1 MAENLIFPVKFDLSK
16 AVSDAT
22 GDLDATMR
30 RLQTMINSRPL
41 AVNLKIDGAGGSSI
55 NEIND
60 RMKELSAR
68 WKELSEAQRITS
80 KTSGEYTA
88 EAKKIIN
95 EYVRLTGATQ
105 TYAKTLEQIAA
116 AARRAADAQTR
127 NIDKI
132 TKKQAE
138 QLNKTRRTLSAT
150 ENSIKNVTDKLKI
163 WQNALNS
170 RDVGTRQFERA
181 AQEVQR
187 LTKRLEELR
196 QKTAEATGQEKKVD
210 KVTDSFRKQ
219 ETYVSR
225 LIKRLAVYASFSA
238 VGNFLTKIREVTA
251 EFELQRVS
259 LGAILQDTQKA
270 NQLFGQLKTLA
281 LQSPVKF
288 LDLTKYTKQL
298 AAYKIGYDELFETTK
313 RLTDISVGLG
323 VSMDRIILMYGQIR
337 ATGYLRACLGKDTLV
352 KMFDGSFKAVQDIT
366 VGDLLMGDDEKPR
379 KVSKLFH
386 GKQAMY
392 RVKYIGGEF
401 KCNENHILTLY
412 NIHTRKIEN
421 VYAFDVD
428 GCAENYLGVKRIN
441 GKYEYFD
448 FELIVDKEREY
459 FGFSLDGNK
468 RFVICDN
475 IVTHNSEVRQA
486 TEAGIPLVEE
496 LAKKLSAMR
505 GEMISAADVM
515 DMISKRSISFELVKE
530 VFDDMTSAGGIFYNM
545 QEKQGNTLYGMW
557 QKLGDAAAIMY
568 DQIGNTSMVN
578 GLMKGLIQTMTDMM
592 KHWEAL
598 ADAIKTSALAFGV
611 YKAAMH
617 GLIPG
622 YNLHYNSIVKNI
634 KAEKS
639 LEATQLKKLSKF
651 TALTTEQQ
659 KLINSSKQLTRAEWR
674 RAIQEAN
681 LNRSQ
686 LISLARR
693 AKNIPLL
700 QEEIART
707 GQLTRAQVQQ
717 IGAMSRWQYMGAKL
731 KALIPSIGNAFAQL
745 GATLKGLWPVALI
758 TTIISQITGWIA
770 ASKAQAAAVAKVE
783 KEYEETRHTLM
794 KIENAYRDIQAAVKG
809 AKESEEEFAKT
820 TFSQKLEQL
829 QKIIQL
835 LGHYGMDGLI
845 DVSALNGSNIDPVV
859 DNWLEKLKE
868 ANDLTLDWGRQV
880 ANQLESFE
888 WFWGLFGENLK
899 SDMKD
904 VEASWAKITAN
915 TKVNK
920 GFEYLR
926 DELDK
931 MSNDNIELYNKISK
945 ALNMDAKL
953 AMQQKRRN
961 ETELQYQK
969 RIFENYMR
977 IRKFLDSEKGW
988 KLFNSGDVMAAWNEF
1003 SSDYKE
1009 VLYEFEKIKESF
1021 RGKEAIS
1028 VKMAIDDTAAKN
1040 DWTSWQKEMLID
1052 YLNQDPITLNAE
1064 IIPIDTSNK
1073 KTPITQGLKLIIKTE
1088 FPTLFTD
1095 DELSKLNSQQDILA
1109 AVVQKRADAEETLK
1123 KAMQQQNNVSEESL
1137 EKTLARI
1144 DAIQADI
1151 NEIKTLQSEL
1161 ESLSAIE
1168 EKTPEQLYRESF
1180 IRSTLDH
1187 YEATGKTTKALYEE
1201 MEAVVASN
1209 NVFEENTKRLREN
1222 AEAERELADAATKRI
1237 MATGLSDIGEDVLE
1251 QFGGLMVDK
1260 VKEIT
1265 DFNYSTDFLI
1275 QPEELQGVRDVADL
1289 YDIWAQNIKGVADK
1303 KKELAEVGISED
1315 TLAAE
1320 QVKLDEKNLEIQ
1332 NKLNDVNTR
1341 LNDARFVGQQTTYK
1355 TLLAELAQ
1363 ETTAEGQR
1371 KVQEKINKF
1380 LAKAENAEFRKLI
1393 LRQAN
1398 YKVMLK
1404 EATVAK
1410 AANEQV
1416 LNYLSGLDDLEKL
1429 WEELGKRY
1437 NFTLPDRNP
1446 GGGNGDD
1453 PWILLMK
1460 NRMKFMQDFQKG
1472 VENLSK
1478 WMGYTKGLFDEQ
1490 ENMLGRG
1497 LSLQID
1503 SRTLNGTKEEL
1514 IDWYEDAI
1522 EEIRKRIAKLGGKEW
1537 SGLGVQMILAKDTK
1551 SRVIK
1556 KYQEL
1561 LADMFKELTDFR
1573 TEQTQKALE
1582 AKLKEIADGIS
1593 RTKAAK
1599 EFFDKMLS
1607 MTGNENLAERLAS
1620 SIFGQN
1626 GSALNREI
1634 ANQLRTMVSE
1644 TSVSLPDFVFY
1655 DDNSVNSKALRR
1667 WVYQNKEALG
1677 DVSKDLLKFADDA
1690 ENNAAK
1696 QVEGWIKA
1704 TEKAKE
1710 YGDKLADVYRT
1721 TNAEIKKIQTAIEHG
1736 TISKADGEELIAN
1749 FERKR
1754 DEDVAKLQYE
1764 AFKDSPI
1771 YVQMFSDL
1779 DNASTSMLN
1788 HMKSSILRMQSQWSE
1803 LNPTQLKEL
1812 QSRLKEIDEQLTARN
1827 PFKTLADGMR
1837 DYIKLRT
1844 KGDARGNRSRGAADQ
1859 DALNWTEKYLKAQ
1872 EELAEIQNDPEAT
1885 EAQLAGAA
1893 QMVTYTKQQKKEA
1906 EDCAARWDDVEAAI
1920 GMSVD
1925 KLLSTL
1931 NWAGDIAGAI
1941 ADVSEVM
1948 GADEEDVQYW
1958 NDVADALG
1966 QISGGIQDIVKSAIS
1981 GDVVGLISS
1990 VLTAAPKMFVG
2001 FVNLFSA
2008 GKVRKANKE
2017 IRRQAE
2023 LLKDLEYAYSRLETA
2038 IDKAFGVNYLNT
2050 YQKQLKNL
2058 QAQQA
2063 AYEKQ
2068 AAAERSKGKKEDKEK
2083 TEEYLNSARE
2093 TADQIA
2099 EMQSQIA
2106 ERMLGTDITS
2116 AAREFAQAWL
2126 DAYKEFGNTAD
2137 AMSEKF
2143 NEMIQNMIIESVLAA
2158 AMEKALQPVF
2168 DMIDEMQTGDIYSKA
2183 FWNKLTDTTSQAAA
2197 DADAAGKAVA
2207 AMFESMGLSIHD
2219 MTTTESTGIAKD
2231 ISSATSEEINA
2242 LAAIGNTLMYYVSPI
2257 PRMDENLAAIR
2268 SLLESGT
2275 TSQITTV
2282 EGGRWTDWQQ
2292 QAMDNYNAI
2301 ARNTADTVAECRRA
2315 AIACEAATDRL
2326 NRAFKTKGSRQGFSV
2341 FID

>member
-41 AVNLKIDGAGGSSI
+41 AVNLRMDGAGSGSI

-95 EYVRLTGATQ
+95 EYVGLTGATQ
-105 TYAKTLEQIAA
+105 TYAKTLGQIAA

-459 FGFSLDGNK
+459 FGFSLDKNK

-515 DMISKRSISFELVKE
+515 DMISKRAISFELVKE
-530 VFDDMTSAGGIFYNM
+530 VFDDMTSAGGAFYNM

-557 QKLGDAAAIMY
+557 QKLGDAAAMMF
-568 DQIGNTSMVN
+568 DQIGNTGIIN
-578 GLMKGLIQTMTDMM
+578 NFMKGMISTATSAM
-592 KHWEAL
+592 KHWGELAAQLAILGIAYGSIALKSSLATKNSQASATWAKKEAL
-598 ADAIKTSALAFGV
+598 AKAQEVAATQAHNQALAQNNRLKQFGTYLSQFSAKQSV
-611 YKAAMH
+611 KAAAAYRAAALSTNAWSAAMLKLTGAGRSFLAFLSGNVWTIALTAIAALATH
-617 GLIPG
+617 FYSAYQEANKLRKELEELTSETSTLQEQSVVNFTGLMNTALQSPTNSKKQLEALDELRRTYGEMIPVRDLTIERLQNEKG
-622 YNLHYNSIVKNI
+622 AYEQCTTAIREYIAQQQLQKGIDTINENYADKIV

-639 LEATQLKKLSKF
+639 FREDIKNTLSGADDRMADRIIANAKEFINAGEKQRDAITKALQLEGYAITAADNFVNDAENNLLNLLVAQKKTLDDFVREMSEQTGMLGQYTRSYNTMKSLIEKHNSPYEKGSWLYNRETTNFSVRAYKAALSDVLGPEIWNDAFANITKSVGENGEQMSEIF
-651 TALTTEQQ
+651 FDEIWKSLEKNAASPQQ
-659 KLINSSKQLTRAEWR
+659 KNFVQK
-674 RAIQEAN
+674 IQN
-681 LNRSQ
+681 LYNQ
-686 LISLARR
+686 LIPQDTTVQTLRD
-693 AKNIPLL
+693 KM
-700 QEEIART
+700 QEFASEF
-707 GQLTRAQVQQ
+707 GVSMDKMQHY
-717 IGAMSRWQYMGAKL
+717 MMGAEED
-731 KALIPSIGNAFAQL
+731 
-745 GATLKGLWPVALI
+745 
-758 TTIISQITGWIA
+758 ISDY
-770 ASKAQAAAVAKVE
+770 AK
-783 KEYEETRHTLM
+783 
-794 KIENAYRDIQAAVKG
+794 
-809 AKESEEEFAKT
+809 KT
-820 TFSQKLEQL
+820 KDHLDEL
-829 QKIIQL
+829 QT
-835 LGHYGMDGLI
+835 
-845 DVSALNGSNIDPVV
+845 
-859 DNWLEKLKE
+859 KLKE
-868 ANDLTLDWGRQV
+868 MNMNKMHNPFKV
-880 ANQLESFE
+880 
-888 WFWGLFGENLK
+888 
-899 SDMKD
+899 SDAD
-904 VEASWAKITAN
+904 IA
-915 TKVNK
+915 
-920 GFEYLR
+920 
-926 DELDK
+926 
-931 MSNDNIELYNKISK
+931 NIESEIKVFEALVEFLKPFLETLSNNRSAGTDERLSQLREMESSLSSIYKKYTDLSKSVGNVK
-945 ALNMDAKL
+945 ALDYVTK
-953 AMQQKRRN
+953 
-961 ETELQYQK
+961 
-969 RIFENYMR
+969 NYAST
-977 IRKFLDSEKGW
+977 L
-988 KLFNSGDVMAAWNEF
+988 
-1003 SSDYKE
+1003 KE
-1009 VLYEFEKIKESF
+1009 VN
-1021 RGKEAIS
+1021 R
-1028 VKMAIDDTAAKN
+1028 
-1040 DWTSWQKEMLID
+1040 
-1052 YLNQDPITLNAE
+1052 
-1064 IIPIDTSNK
+1064 
-1073 KTPITQGLKLIIKTE
+1073 
-1088 FPTLFTD
+1088 
-1095 DELSKLNSQQDILA
+1095 
-1109 AVVQKRADAEETLK
+1109 
-1123 KAMQQQNNVSEESL
+1123 
-1137 EKTLARI
+1137 
-1144 DAIQADI
+1144 
-1151 NEIKTLQSEL
+1151 
-1161 ESLSAIE
+1161 
-1168 EKTPEQLYRESF
+1168 
-1180 IRSTLDH
+1180 
-1187 YEATGKTTKALYEE
+1187 
-1201 MEAVVASN
+1201 
-1209 NVFEENTKRLREN
+1209 
-1222 AEAERELADAATKRI
+1222 
-1237 MATGLSDIGEDVLE
+1237 
-1251 QFGGLMVDK
+1251 
-1260 VKEIT
+1260 
-1265 DFNYSTDFLI
+1265 
-1275 QPEELQGVRDVADL
+1275 
-1289 YDIWAQNIKGVADK
+1289 
-1303 KKELAEVGISED
+1303 
-1315 TLAAE
+1315 
-1320 QVKLDEKNLEIQ
+1320 
-1332 NKLNDVNTR
+1332 
-1341 LNDARFVGQQTTYK
+1341 
-1355 TLLAELAQ
+1355 
-1363 ETTAEGQR
+1363 
-1371 KVQEKINKF
+1371 
-1380 LAKAENAEFRKLI
+1380 
-1393 LRQAN
+1393 
-1398 YKVMLK
+1398 
-1404 EATVAK
+1404 
-1410 AANEQV
+1410 
-1416 LNYLSGLDDLEKL
+1416 
-1429 WEELGKRY
+1429 LGKR
-1437 NFTLPDRNP
+1437 F
-1446 GGGNGDD
+1446 
-1453 PWILLMK
+1453 
-1460 NRMKFMQDFQKG
+1460 
-1472 VENLSK
+1472 
-1478 WMGYTKGLFDEQ
+1478 
-1490 ENMLGRG
+1490 G
-1497 LSLQID
+1497 LSFTMPTSIEDLNKFREQIKKTITD
-1503 SRTLNGTKEEL
+1503 LRLRGHEKA
-1514 IDWYEDAI
+1514 AI
-1522 EEIRKRIAKLGGKEW
+1522 ELELAIAEGSQDKLQKDLER
-1537 SGLGVQMILAKDTK
+1537 MLA
-1551 SRVIK
+1551 
-1556 KYQEL
+1556 
-1561 LADMFKELTDFR
+1561 
-1573 TEQTQKALE
+1573 
-1582 AKLKEIADGIS
+1582 EIADGIS

-1736 TISKADGEELIAN
+1736 TISKADGEELIVN

-1844 KGDARGNRSRGAADQ
+1844 KGDARGNRSRGAADK

-1893 QMVTYTKQQKKEA
+1893 QMVTYTKKQKEEA
-1906 EDCAARWDDVEAAI
+1906 EECAARWDDVEAAI

-2023 LLKDLEYAYSRLETA
+2023 LLEDLEYAYSRLETA

-2168 DMIDEMQTGDIYSKA
+2168 DMIDEMQSGDIYSKA

-2219 MTTTESTGIAKD
+2219 MTNTESTGIAKD